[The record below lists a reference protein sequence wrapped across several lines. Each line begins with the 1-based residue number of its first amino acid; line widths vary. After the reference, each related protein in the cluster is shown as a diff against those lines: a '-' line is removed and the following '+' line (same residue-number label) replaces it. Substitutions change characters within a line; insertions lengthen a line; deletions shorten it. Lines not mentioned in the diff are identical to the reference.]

1 MYGNNFILT
10 SCIKIFLLCY
20 IADTTRFH
28 GQNVEE
34 GQVFHFVTKATFEE
48 YIRSKQVV
56 EYTKVGG
63 HYFGVCS
70 NTIVQLRR
78 QNKVCLL
85 HIDPRVS
92 VHSVCACVCVRVCVR
107 ACPCVCV
114 CLCVCVCACMHLCVH
129 VCVEAHMH
137 SSYSLLQSLKRARM
151 PYVICIKPPKE
162 EWARENWIRCGVI
175 SVITKLIS
183 LILISEH
190 VLVCLCSSLQEADYR
205 ELAQDCRRLE
215 TYCHWFDATI
225 TYESKQQ
232 AKDDCLT
239 CL

>member
-92 VHSVCACVCVRVCVR
+92 VHSMCACVCACVSV
-107 ACPCVCV
+107 CVCV
-114 CLCVCVCACMHLCVH
+114 CVCVFVFVRACICACMCVWKH
-129 VCVEAHMH
+129 TCTPLTLF
-137 SSYSLLQSLKRARM
+137 YS
-151 PYVICIKPPKE
+151 
-162 EWARENWIRCGVI
+162 
-175 SVITKLIS
+175 
-183 LILISEH
+183 H
-190 VLVCLCSSLQEADYR
+190 
-205 ELAQDCRRLE
+205 
-215 TYCHWFDATI
+215 
-225 TYESKQQ
+225 
-232 AKDDCLT
+232 
-239 CL
+239 

>member
-1 MYGNNFILT
+1 MVRMWRKVKCFTLSLKPHLRST
-10 SCIKIFLLCY
+10 SGVNRWWSTPRWG
-20 IADTTRFH
+20 DTTLGFAQTPLFSWGDR
-28 GQNVEE
+28 
-34 GQVFHFVTKATFEE
+34 TKCVSFTSILEW
-48 YIRSKQVV
+48 V
-56 EYTKVGG
+56 YT
-63 HYFGVCS
+63 
-70 NTIVQLRR
+70 
-78 QNKVCLL
+78 
-85 HIDPRVS
+85 
-92 VHSVCACVCVRVCVR
+92 ACVRVCVR